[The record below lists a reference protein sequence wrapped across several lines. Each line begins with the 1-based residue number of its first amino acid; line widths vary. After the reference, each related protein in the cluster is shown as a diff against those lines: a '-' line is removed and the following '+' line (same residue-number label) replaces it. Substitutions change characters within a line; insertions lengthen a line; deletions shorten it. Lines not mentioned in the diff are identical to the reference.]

1 MADASA
7 PDAGPVTPE
16 RVRTVDPAQRRA
28 AAALDQAADPAVAAA
43 QIAAAAFFTYVVS
56 RDQPGVWTAF
66 TPIALALAHGA
77 LALLNARGPV
87 PHPLAVVIMFAAIC
101 GAVWSLSVFFF
112 FPHGDPGLQLAAA
125 FAVGGG
131 ALALA
136 AAFHVHPPA
145 SFAAI
150 AVPAPL
156 FIVLLLIENA
166 SRNFPLAALFA
177 LLWLVLMWLSAQ
189 LSAAAR
195 ARIALQS
202 EKELLIENVA
212 AKAREL
218 EAARFAE
225 ASARAEA
232 EEANA
237 SKSRFLAHSSH
248 DLRQPLHA
256 IGLFLETLPAGG
268 DDPEVAAVVDRVKQS
283 LEVLSKLFDSLLD
296 VTMLDTGQ
304 IEVKPQAFSAERL
317 LTEVRDDFASV
328 ADACGVELR
337 VAPTRLW
344 LRSDPVIV
352 RRIVQ
357 NLVSNAIRH
366 ADRGAVLIGARRAEG
381 AIGIDVVDTGSG
393 VRPEDRAR
401 IFQEFTKIESEA
413 RSESPSGLGLGL
425 AIVERLAKILGLK
438 VALRSTLGRG
448 SRFRLA
454 GLARTE
460 KPADVD
466 VAATP
471 AQAPPNR
478 RIAVFDDDEDTLKAT
493 GQLLSRWGFAVDLYA
508 DWPTELRAAPDVLV
522 CDYRLGGAK
531 TGLDVI
537 EDVRATAARPVP
549 ALIVTGSALPEL
561 HRRGRELEIPI
572 LAKPVRP
579 AQLRSAILAAL
590 AGDV

>member
-1 MADASA
+1 MADLSA
-7 PDAGPVTPE
+7 RHAAATQPS
-16 RVRTVDPAQRRA
+16 RTRAVDPAQRRA

-43 QIAAAAFFTYVVS
+43 QVAAAAFFAYVAA
-56 RDQPGVWTAF
+56 RAQPGAWPALA
-66 TPIALALAHGA
+66 PIALALAHGA
-77 LALLNARGPV
+77 LALLNAHRSP
-87 PHPLAVVIMFAAIC
+87 PRPLAAATGFAAIC
-101 GAVWSLSVFFF
+101 GAVWSLSIVLF

-145 SFAAI
+145 GIAAI
-150 AVPAPL
+150 ALPLPL
-156 FIVLLLIENA
+156 FAALLLIEDA
-166 SRNFPLAALFA
+166 ARNVPLAALLA
-177 LLWLVLMWLSAQ
+177 LLWGVLIWLSAQ

-195 ARIALQS
+195 ARIALQA
-202 EKELLIENVA
+202 EKELLIESVA
-212 AKAREL
+212 SKAREL
-218 EAARFAE
+218 EAARRAE
-225 ASARAEA
+225 AEARREA

-268 DDPEVAAVVDRVKQS
+268 DDPATAAVVDRVKQS

-304 IEVKPQAFSAERL
+304 VEVKPQSFSIERL
-317 LTEVRDDFASV
+317 LSEIRDDFASV
-328 ADACGVELR
+328 AETCEVELR
-337 VAPTRLW
+337 LVPTRLW
-344 LRSDPVIV
+344 AHSDPLIV

-366 ADRGAVLIGARRAEG
+366 ADRGAVLIGARRADG
-381 AIGIDVVDTGSG
+381 TVAIDVVDTGPG
-393 VRPEDRAR
+393 VRPEDHAR
-401 IFQEFTKIESEA
+401 IFQEFTKLEHDV
-413 RSESPSGLGLGL
+413 RPDSPSGLGLGL
-425 AIVERLAKILGLK
+425 AIVERLAKILGLS
-438 VALRSTLGRG
+438 VALRSTPGRG

-460 KPADVD
+460 KPADVED
-466 VAATP
+466 A
-471 AQAPPNR
+471 APPAGAAPDR
-478 RIAVFDDDEDTLKAT
+478 RIAVFDDDPDTLKAT
-493 GQLLSRWGFAVDLYA
+493 GQLLARWGFAVDLYA
-508 DWPTELRAAPDVLV
+508 EWPADLRADPDVLV

-537 EDVRATAARPVP
+537 EDVRAAAGRTVP

-561 HRRGRELEIPI
+561 NRRGRELEIPI
-572 LAKPVRP
+572 LAKPARP

-590 AGDV
+590 AGET